1 MPDPASLIPPGP
13 VRRRLPVALYILAG
27 VMLFRAFLAFSVVAG
42 ATLVAVQPA
51 GVLASSPDLVLLLR
65 QMPWLGPVF
74 AAYGA
79 LLVIAALG
87 MLSRKR
93 IGWLLAMVVTGVFI
107 AIDLYGFATDGADHL
122 WMALNILTV
131 FYLNQ
136 RDVRAAVGVTASM
149 GISAL
154 EAFE

>member
-1 MPDPASLIPPGP
+1 MPDPALLPPSGP
-13 VRRRLPVALYILAG
+13 TRRRLPVALYILAG

-42 ATLVAVQPA
+42 ATTVSLEPAAVLSSAPALV
-51 GVLASSPDLVLLLR
+51 DLVK
-65 QMPWLGPVF
+65 QMPWAGPAF

-79 LLVIAALG
+79 VLVIAALG
-87 MLSRKR
+87 MLGRR
-93 IGWLLAMVVTGVFI
+93 RTGWLLAMVVTGVFI
-107 AIDLYGFATDGADHL
+107 ALDLYSFANNEADHL
-122 WMALNILTV
+122 WMALNIVTV

-136 RDVRAAVGVTASM
+136 RDVRAVVGVTASM

>member
-1 MPDPASLIPPGP
+1 
-13 VRRRLPVALYILAG
+13 
-27 VMLFRAFLAFSVVAG
+27 MLFRALLAFSVVAG
-42 ATLVAVQPA
+42 ATLVAVQPTS
-51 GVLASSPDLVLLLR
+51 VMPSSPDLVLLLR

-87 MLSRKR
+87 MLARR
-93 IGWLLAMVVTGVFI
+93 RTGWLLAMVVTGVLVAF
-107 AIDLYGFATDGADHL
+107 DLYGFANNEADHL
-122 WMALNILTV
+122 WMALNIVTV

-136 RDVRAAVGVTASM
+136 RDVRAVVGVTASM

>member
-1 MPDPASLIPPGP
+1 MP
-13 VRRRLPVALYILAG
+13 
-27 VMLFRAFLAFSVVAG
+27 
-42 ATLVAVQPA
+42 
-51 GVLASSPDLVLLLR
+51 SSPDLVLLLR

-93 IGWLLAMVVTGVFI
+93 TGWLLAMVVTGVFI
-107 AIDLYGFATDGADHL
+107 AIDLYGFANDGADHL
-122 WMALNILTV
+122 WMALNIVTV

-136 RDVRAAVGVTASM
+136 RDVRSVVGVTASM

>member
-1 MPDPASLIPPGP
+1 
-13 VRRRLPVALYILAG
+13 
-27 VMLFRAFLAFSVVAG
+27 MLFRALLAFSVVAG
-42 ATLVAVQPA
+42 ATVVAVQPT
-51 GVLASSPDLVLLLR
+51 GMIPSSPDLVLLLR

-74 AAYGA
+74 AGYGA

-93 IGWLLAMVVTGVFI
+93 TGWLLAMVVTGVFI
-107 AIDLYGFATDGADHL
+107 ALDLYGFATDGADHL
-122 WMALNILTV
+122 WMALNIVTV

-136 RDVRAAVGVTASM
+136 RDVRAVVGVTASM